1 MKIIQLIKKLIFIIL
16 CNEFIGFVI
25 SRIFSNK
32 IPNLRTLKFNEFI
45 DVKSDYISNT
55 VKAMI
60 FWGFYESAEI
70 RLIRKKLTNDLPVI
84 ELGSSIGVVS
94 REILKNLNH
103 TKKLIC
109 VEANPYL
116 IDKIRTNTSPYNN
129 IEIVNAAL
137 SYNENREVSITVS
150 RNNTESRIN
159 NEINNKT
166 NSIVIPAIKLS
177 ELVNESFTLVSDI
190 EGSEV
195 DFLLNDSETLSKCKN
210 IFIELHSS
218 SYRDKIYSIE
228 ELDELIRSFGFELG
242 DRDGFVFYYFKKP

>member
-1 MKIIQLIKKLIFIIL
+1 MKIIQLIKKLTFIIL

-45 DVKSDYISNT
+45 DVKSDFISNT
-55 VKAMI
+55 VKSMI

-70 RLIRKKLTNDLPVI
+70 RLIQKNLTNELMVV

-94 REILKNLNH
+94 REILKKLNNS
-103 TKKLIC
+103 KKLIC
-109 VEANPYL
+109 VEANPFL
-116 IDKIRTNTSPYNN
+116 IDKIKTNTSQYNN
-129 IEIVNAAL
+129 IQIVNAAL
-137 SYNENREVSITVS
+137 SYNENKEVSITVS

-159 NEINNKT
+159 NELNH
-166 NSIVIPAIKLS
+166 NSIVIPTVKLS
-177 ELVNESFTLVSDI
+177 ELINESFILISDI

-195 DFLLNDSETLSKCKN
+195 DFLLNDSETLRKCKK

-218 SYRDKIYSIE
+218 SYKNKTYDIE
-228 ELDELIRSFGFELG
+228 ELDKLIRSYGFELG
-242 DRDGFVFYYFKKP
+242 DRDGFVFYYFKNT